1 MSSPSGSRLVDPR
14 TLRKLKRSGMS
25 AANAASSHATNNA
38 HNNFDIHPRLLKE
51 MVDAERGSREED
63 KSEGGSKG
71 VDKRKEPSAT
81 ATEIGETP
89 STKHKEIGLSP
100 CKCCFNTNVKE
111 LNKLHGFVMEERLN
125 PKTWESFQDI
135 VPGYFSITDSN
146 KNKDKIALAEV
157 RKHSPF
163 IYEVAKHF
171 SFLTD
176 TTKKILCNE
185 DNDLMFRV
193 AVAERLG
200 SCIFFLKRL
209 TTTINSNKKDNED

>member
-1 MSSPSGSRLVDPR
+1 MCSE
-14 TLRKLKRSGMS
+14 KL
-25 AANAASSHATNNA
+25 AATNAALSHATNNA
-38 HNNFDIHPRLLKE
+38 DNPFEGYDNAELLKGMIDGE
-51 MVDAERGSREED
+51 QGSREGH
-63 KSEGGSKG
+63 KSEEGCRG
-71 VDKRKEPSAT
+71 VDERKEPSAT

-111 LNKLHGFVMEERLN
+111 LNKLHGFVTEERLN

-146 KNKDKIALAEV
+146 KNEDKIALAEV

-185 DNDLMFRV
+185 ENDLDFRV
-193 AVAERLG
+193 AVAERWG
-200 SCIFFLKRL
+200 IFIFLLKRL
-209 TTTINSNKKDNED
+209 TNKYQTKKTMRTREKHL